1 MNANSL
7 LSGVLDVVA
16 SSDLKVPN
24 LKMLVLS
31 FSLPRKPPIKIS
43 KKPKYH
49 LARKNAGKV
58 NMLSAEDFFYRQKGK
73 VYYSTQLT
81 IKRLH

>member
-31 FSLPRKPPIKIS
+31 FSLPRKPPIKI
-43 KKPKYH
+43 
-49 LARKNAGKV
+49 
-58 NMLSAEDFFYRQKGK
+58 
-73 VYYSTQLT
+73 
-81 IKRLH
+81 